1 MIVKM
6 ILLWISTFNYF
17 QLQFK
22 KLLQSSQLST
32 QSPGLPNSW
41 LTDARRHR
49 WSRSWNLR
57 SSVMT
62 VDSKKKKKWGHQI
75 MSDQKRPIQSFP
87 NSRGH
92 SGSKHQLAAKTLTDR
107 RHDELP
113 SYSIYTA
120 HKPNHDE
127 KLFVS
132 LASTMFRTQDTNKF
146 LPIGG
151 VVSPS
156 SEPSPTGNRRPM
168 AWYYRSSWRTL
179 G

>member
-22 KLLQSSQLST
+22 KLLLLKSSQLST

-62 VDSKKKKKWGHQI
+62 VHSKKKKKWGHLI
-75 MSDQKRPIQSFP
+75 MSDQKRPMQSFP

-113 SYSIYTA
+113 SYSLYIQLVSQTMMRSC
-120 HKPNHDE
+120 
-127 KLFVS
+127 LFHWPP
-132 LASTMFRTQDTNKF
+132 LC
-146 LPIGG
+146 
-151 VVSPS
+151 
-156 SEPSPTGNRRPM
+156 SEPKTQISFCQLGGCFTIKKSSTFRLRHPLSRPN
-168 AWYYRSSWRTL
+168 
-179 G
+179 GQ